1 MSFDDSGLISGSQQ
15 ESRKPRTLQPPA
27 LWAWATGLWLA
38 LVSGL
43 AFFHG
48 LFSLAPLDKTEALQI
63 GIAET
68 MLRLGEWVVP
78 EWNGYLYAD
87 KPPLPYWLAE
97 LVWSRFGLIPV
108 LARIPAAL
116 AATAGVASLAWLTHQ
131 CCRQDMPLRQA
142 WARTALAGTLLA
154 FSPGWIAFGHT
165 AVHDI
170 YLALAV
176 MLALGGY
183 ALGFGG
189 ASQQKRPLLAALWIG
204 LCCGFGFLAKGLLGI
219 GLPLL
224 IIAVDATFHPASRRL
239 LLRPGSLALFSG
251 GLLAVVTPWIAALI
265 NGRHWAFLQ
274 GFLGFSHLQ
283 RATQAVDGHDQPLLF
298 YLPVLLGLI
307 WPWWPLLLSALRQL
321 WHRRRHWHQAEAR
334 IERLQQLAA
343 VWLLLGMVLFS
354 AIPTKLPGYVLP
366 LLPAAVLLI
375 ATDPKHPTWCLR
387 LVSLQLGLLSAA
399 LLAGLIGMRLG
410 KLGSYGQAL
419 LAAPGGTTLWL
430 AIGSILALLAALYG
444 GWIHQGSQATIR
456 CWVALLISMLLLVSC
471 LPALARPYRQLE
483 QQPVLE
489 LARAAHLRHG
499 KADVLYV
506 LGRPRYSVVV
516 EAELATIFGSP
527 LKTPSAKPIS
537 SLANWKRHG
546 TDPEALVLGNCPSVA
561 ALGEDPSLRITL
573 LEQRRNTCLARLHRK
588 AALP

>member
-1 MSFDDSGLISGSQQ
+1 MNQTSRR
-15 ESRKPRTLQPPA
+15 ESRRPSTLEAAA
-27 LWAWATGLWLA
+27 LGPWATGLWLA
-38 LVSGL
+38 LVCGL

-48 LFSLAPLDKTEALQI
+48 LFTLAPLDKTEALQI

-68 MLRLGEWVVP
+68 MLRHKAWIVP
-78 EWNGYLYAD
+78 AWNGHLYAD

-97 LVWSRFGLIPV
+97 LVWSRFGLNPV

-116 AATAGVASLAWLTHQ
+116 AATAGVASLTWLTHRG
-131 CCRQDMPLRQA
+131 CRQDLPARET

-176 MLALGGY
+176 LLALGGY

-189 ASQQKRPLLAALWIG
+189 ASQRNRPLLGALWIG

-224 IIAVDATFHPASRRL
+224 IIAVDAAVHPASRRL
-239 LLRPGSLALFSG
+239 LLRPGCLALFSAA
-251 GLLAVVTPWIAALI
+251 LLAVVTPWAEALI
-265 NGRHWAFLQ
+265 SGHHLAYIQ

-283 RATQAVDGHDQPLLF
+283 RATRAVDGHAQPLLF

-307 WPWWPLLLSALRQL
+307 WPWWPLLLSALGQL
-321 WHRRRHWHQAEAR
+321 WQRRRHWRQAEGG

-343 VWLLLGMVLFS
+343 VWLLLGLALFT

-366 LLPAAVLLI
+366 LLPAAALLI
-375 ATDPKHPTWCLR
+375 ATAPRHPTWCLR
-387 LVSLQLGLLSAA
+387 LVSLQLGLVSAA
-399 LLAGLIGMRLG
+399 LMVGLISLRLG
-410 KLGSYGQAL
+410 QLGSYGQAL
-419 LAAPGGTTLWL
+419 QAAPGGTMLWL
-430 AIGSILALLAALYG
+430 AGGGGLALLAALYG
-444 GWIHQGSQATIR
+444 GWSHRGPQAPGR
-456 CWVALLISMLLLVSC
+456 RWLGLLSSMLLLVSC

-489 LARAAHLRHG
+489 LARAAHRRHG
-499 KADVLYV
+499 KADVLFV
-506 LGRPRYSVVV
+506 LGRPRYSVVAD
-516 EAELATIFGSP
+516 AELDTIFGSP
-527 LKTPSAKPIS
+527 LNAPSAKPMS

-546 TDPEALVLGNCPSVA
+546 HDQEALVLGSCPSVE
-561 ALGEDPSLRITL
+561 ALGENPSLGITL
-573 LEQRRNTCLARLHRK
+573 LEQRRSTCLARLHRK
-588 AALP
+588 SPKP